1 MSGIPGDTVLPALP
15 GLPALYRRAVTL
27 AAQRAMGRG
36 AAPSGLPAARHRVD
50 GIRTDLAALTR
61 FQQLLGSAARDQLP
75 SAYLHTLAFPV
86 AMSVLTRPD
95 FPLPLLGMV
104 HLSNEVHQDR
114 QVSAFEP
121 LDVVAYAENLRP
133 HAAGT
138 QLDVVTEVGAGDERV
153 WTGRSV
159 YLARGVRLDPAAPAE
174 RREDRP
180 PFAAPAPT
188 GVWKLDGG
196 IGRRYAAVSGDWNPI
211 HLSGPTAKALG
222 RKAAIAHGMYL
233 AARMVDQA
241 VAAPSGALDWRIDF
255 AAPVLL
261 PGVVTTSFS
270 RTPGGGGRIDAVG
283 WSAKRRRPHFTG
295 WVRAD

>member
-1 MSGIPGDTVLPALP
+1 MSGDTVLPALP

-27 AAQRAMGRG
+27 AAQRSLGR
-36 AAPSGLPAARHRVD
+36 AAVPSGLPAARHRVD
-50 GIRTDLAALTR
+50 GVRTDLAALTR
-61 FQQLLGSAARDQLP
+61 FQRLIGSAGRDQLP

-86 AMSVLTRPD
+86 AMSVLARPD

-114 QVSAFEP
+114 QVSAFEQ

-138 QLDVVTEVGAGDERV
+138 QLDVVMEVAAGDERV

-159 YLARGVRLDPAAPAE
+159 YLARGTRLDAAAPAR

-188 GVWKLDGG
+188 GVWALDGG

-211 HLSGPTAKALG
+211 HLSGPTARALG
-222 RKAAIAHGMYL
+222 RTTAIAHGMYL

-241 VAAPSGALDWRIDF
+241 VAAPSGTLDWRIDF
-255 AAPVLL
+255 AAPVPL

-270 RTPGGGGRIDAVG
+270 RTPGDGGERIDAIG

>member
-1 MSGIPGDTVLPALP
+1 MARDTVLPALP

-27 AAQRAMGRG
+27 AAQRSLGRA
-36 AAPSGLPAARHRVD
+36 AAPSVLPAVRHRVD
-50 GIRTDLAALTR
+50 GVRTDLAALTR
-61 FQQLLGSAARDQLP
+61 FQRLIGSAGRDQLP

-86 AMSVLTRPD
+86 AMSVLARPD

-138 QLDVVTEVGAGDERV
+138 QLDVVTEISAGDHRV

-159 YLARGVRLDPAAPAE
+159 YLARGVRLADTAPE
-174 RREDRP
+174 QRREDRP
-180 PFAAPAPT
+180 PFAAPTPT
-188 GVWKLDGG
+188 GVWTLDGG

-222 RKAAIAHGMYL
+222 RTTPIAHGMYL

-241 VAAPSGALDWRIDF
+241 VAAPSGGLDWRIDF
-255 AAPVLL
+255 AAPVPL

-270 RTPGGGGRIDAVG
+270 RTPGDGGGRIDAIG